1 MTIVCQALLSLGFP
15 RQEYWSELPFPSP
28 GDLADPGIESTSP
41 ALADRFFTT
50 EPPGKPHNRLLKIMS
65 TVVIRRMKISRKLY
79 IIRLGKIIAIVQE
92 Q

>member
-28 GDLADPGIESTSP
+28 GDLPDPGIESTSP

-50 EPPGKPHNRLLKIMS
+50 EPPGKPNNRLLKIMS